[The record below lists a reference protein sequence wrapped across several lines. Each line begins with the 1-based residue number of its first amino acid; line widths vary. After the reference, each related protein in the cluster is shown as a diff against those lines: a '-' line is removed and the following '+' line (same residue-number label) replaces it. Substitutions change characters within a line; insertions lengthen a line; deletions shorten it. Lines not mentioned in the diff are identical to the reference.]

1 MLKRVTYE
9 NSCPMAIPVRKC
21 DSFFTPLN
29 QFGSSRTDVPCKTL
43 IKKGDSGT
51 SVFVLIF

>member
-1 MLKRVTYE
+1 MLTRVKYE

-29 QFGSSRTDVPCKTL
+29 QFRSSRPDVFCKTL
-43 IKKGDSGT
+43 IKKET
-51 SVFVLIF
+51 LALVFSC